1 MKSLHS
7 STLFSLFFLKLKVKS
22 TKYFKSLTLQ
32 FLNWKFPKNTPSPS
46 FSTFTRSHKFSQM
59 LFVPYLLNRCFSV
72 LALLHLKIF
81 LYNSKIESVLNTVFS
96 LFPQTETKKRGIV
109 LAPLYLKI
117 FLYNSN
123 IESVL
128 NAVFSLFLRL
138 GLKSMAPPQQQQPPP
153 DRHPINSSNNTTGRR
168 SVKNIDKMIA

>member
-72 LALLHLKIF
+72 LAPLHLKIF
-81 LYNSKIESVLNTVFS
+81 LYNSK
-96 LFPQTETKKRGIV
+96 
-109 LAPLYLKI
+109 
-117 FLYNSN
+117 

-138 GLKSMAPPQQQQPPP
+138 GLKSMAPPQQQQQPP
-153 DRHPINSSNNTTGRR
+153 DRHPINSSNNTTPPDAEA
-168 SVKNIDKMIA
+168 SQILIKW